1 MLAVERA
8 MEIRILHRQGLSVR
22 EIARRTGHSRNT
34 VERHLR
40 SDDVPRYAARPAVA
54 GKLGP
59 HEAWLAERIAS
70 ALPERISA
78 VVLLR
83 ELGERGYRGGITIL
97 REHLVRLRPAVVV
110 EPVVRFETE
119 PGRQMQVDWAVIR
132 RGADPLSV
140 FVAVLGHSRMAYAEF
155 VTDERLESLLACHE
169 AAFAC
174 FGGTPRE
181 ALYDNMRT
189 VVVGRDA
196 YGPGLHRF
204 QSGFRDFAHHH
215 GFLPR
220 LCQPYRAATKGKVER
235 FIRYLRQDFWV
246 PLESRLRPLGLRV
259 DAATANVEVRR
270 WLRDVANRRVHATT
284 SRVPADVLVEERG
297 TLMPLAAPWPGLVL
311 RQMPAPITTRTTPR
325 PPALVI
331 QHPLSIYDD
340 LLAPQVLQ

>member
-1 MLAVERA
+1 MLLAERA
-8 MEIRILHRQGLSVR
+8 MEIRILHRQGLSAR

-40 SDDVPRYAARPAVA
+40 SDEVPRYTPRPPVT
-54 GKLGP
+54 GKLAQ
-59 HEAWLAERIAS
+59 HEAWVAERVRS
-70 ALPERISA
+70 ALPERLSA
-78 VVLLR
+78 MVLLR
-83 ELGERGYRGGITIL
+83 ELRGRGYAGGITIL
-97 REHLVRLRPAVVV
+97 REHLVRLRPAVMV

-119 PGRQMQVDWAVIR
+119 PGRQMQVDWAVMR

-140 FVAVLGHSRMAYAEF
+140 FVAVLGHSRAAYAEF

-169 AAFAC
+169 AAFAS

-204 QSGFRDFAHHH
+204 QPGFRDFAHHH

-220 LCQPYRAATKGKVER
+220 LCRPYRAATKGKVER

-246 PLESRLRPLGLRV
+246 PLESRLRPLGLRP
-259 DAATANVEVRR
+259 DAATANLEVRG
-270 WLRDVANRRVHATT
+270 WLRDVANRRTHATT
-284 SRVPADVLVEERG
+284 GRIPAEALAEECS
-297 TLMPLAAPWPGLVL
+297 TLLPLTAPWPGLVL
-311 RQMPAPITTRTTPR
+311 RPTAAPVIARSVSRSSAP
-325 PPALVI
+325 VI
-331 QHPLSIYDD
+331 QHPLSIYED
-340 LLAPQVLQ
+340 LLAPGMLR